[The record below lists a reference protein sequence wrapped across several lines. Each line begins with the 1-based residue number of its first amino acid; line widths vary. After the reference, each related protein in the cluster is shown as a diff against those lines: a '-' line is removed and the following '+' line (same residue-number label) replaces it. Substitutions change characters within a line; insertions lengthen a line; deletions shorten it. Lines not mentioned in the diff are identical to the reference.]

1 MKCKKYLLLVLIWV
15 LMSLACIQTT
25 ELTAMPTLSVV
36 APTSIGT
43 QEPVIAS
50 LTAVVSATPVLTFT
64 PKSVSS
70 PLADYLLGSW
80 VESNTGEI
88 WRFRT
93 DGSVSRA
100 GVSEEIIGSF
110 RFDTQEQITLQWP
123 GEKVL
128 VTIWVL
134 DDNTFYFNFPNELSL
149 KFYRVEKRS

>member
-1 MKCKKYLLLVLIWV
+1 
-15 LMSLACIQTT
+15 MSLACIQTT